1 MQSVLCHTLLD
12 VLFAFADPLVFT
24 SLPTLYISSSVTIH
38 AEWAHPTLV
47 ADGTNIATRHV
58 VLGAH
63 AQVVVQPH
71 IQPAVRCREHLVVVV
86 LCLKQPYARPPL
98 QHRGLELDHALL
110 QAQRLVL

>member
-38 AEWAHPTLV
+38 AAWAHPALV

-63 AQVVVQPH
+63 VQVLVKPH
-71 IQPAVRCREHLVVVV
+71 IKPDFCVFDNRDILSGNGHKIKTRHGAICS
-86 LCLKQPYARPPL
+86 
-98 QHRGLELDHALL
+98 
-110 QAQRLVL
+110 